1 MNDLEPISRSREF
14 VNVDDCFVILI
25 DVQETFFE
33 IGLSEKERDIFISK
47 IIHLLNLVKVLEIPI
62 LITAEDIE
70 KNGSIPEKIAD
81 ILPHDVHIY
90 DKFIYSC
97 WGQKEIQDEIKSFNR
112 KVAVI
117 CGLETDVCVY
127 QTTVDL
133 LSNGYK
139 VVILADL
146 TFSRNDLENQ
156 VGLKRMETFGASIS
170 LLKTWQEEIT
180 VGIRTKTNYMLKKH
194 NLNHIPQ

>member
-1 MNDLEPISRSREF
+1 MNSLEPISRSREF
-14 VNVDDCFVILI
+14 INADDCFVLLI
-25 DVQETFFE
+25 DVQETFFK
-33 IGLSEKERDIFISK
+33 IGLSEKEIEVFFSK
-47 IIHLLNLVKVLEIPI
+47 IIHLLKVVKVLDIPI

-81 ILPHDVHIY
+81 ILPSDVHVY

-139 VVILADL
+139 VVILTDL

-180 VGIRTKTNYMLKKH
+180 AGIRTKTNYMLKKH
-194 NLNHIPQ
+194 NLNHILQ